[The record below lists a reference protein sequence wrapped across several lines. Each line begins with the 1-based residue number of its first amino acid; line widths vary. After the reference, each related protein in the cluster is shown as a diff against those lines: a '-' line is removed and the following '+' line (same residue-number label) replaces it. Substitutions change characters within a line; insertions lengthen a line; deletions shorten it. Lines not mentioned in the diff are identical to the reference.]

1 MFMTKFKFDDK
12 NITALTV
19 QIHYNPLNN
28 PHFLLRGKLGQLSKK
43 MRVLLLVYHCSLF
56 MKKELSL
63 SCKASRKALLPRLPI
78 TDVRMRLSA
87 VQLTNLRVLSTTGS

>member
-12 NITALTV
+12 NRTALTV

-28 PHFLLRGKLGQLSKK
+28 PYFLLRGKLGQLSKK

-63 SCKASRKALLPRLPI
+63 SCKASRIA
-78 TDVRMRLSA
+78 
-87 VQLTNLRVLSTTGS
+87 